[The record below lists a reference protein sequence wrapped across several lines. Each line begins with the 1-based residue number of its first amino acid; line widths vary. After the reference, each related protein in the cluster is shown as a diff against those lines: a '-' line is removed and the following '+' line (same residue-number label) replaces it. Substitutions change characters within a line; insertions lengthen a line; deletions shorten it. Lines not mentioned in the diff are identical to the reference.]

1 MLTCRWW
8 SVGFTATTRPLP
20 EPPVILR
27 PFAAAAS
34 LALVTLLA
42 PIAARAQAAG
52 QSAPAHV
59 HTPGMS
65 HDSAQAARR
74 PTPTRAGQEAFATL
88 AEVVRI
94 LSADPR
100 TDWARVNLELLRQ
113 HLIDMDDVTMRAVV
127 VPQPV
132 DGGVVFAVTGSG
144 RTRDAIRRM
153 AMAHGMT
160 VTPADGFT
168 WSAREI
174 PDGAEVTVR
183 VRASADPRADARA
196 VARLR
201 ALGFHG
207 LLTLGDHHVQHHI
220 GLAEGTMK
228 H

>member
-1 MLTCRWW
+1 MVL
-8 SVGFTATTRPLP
+8 TATTRLLL

-42 PIAARAQAAG
+42 PFVALAQTTG
-52 QSAPAHV
+52 QSAPTHV

-65 HDSAQAARR
+65 HDSAQAAKR

-94 LSADPR
+94 LSADPK
-100 TDWARVNLELLRQ
+100 TDWSRVNLEVLRQ
-113 HLIDMDDVTMRAVV
+113 HLIDMDDVTMRAAVT
-127 VPQPV
+127 PQTI
-132 DGGVVFAVTGSG
+132 DGGVVFAVTGTG

-153 AMAHGMT
+153 AIAHGMT

-174 PDGAEVTVR
+174 PEGAEVTVR
-183 VRASADPRADARA
+183 VRASADTRADARADARA

-220 GLAEGTMK
+220 GLAEGTMR
-228 H
+228 HEQ

>member
-1 MLTCRWW
+1 M
-8 SVGFTATTRPLP
+8 
-20 EPPVILR
+20 ILR

-42 PIAARAQAAG
+42 PFVALAQTTG
-52 QSAPAHV
+52 QSAQTHV

-65 HDSAQAARR
+65 HDSAQSAAR

-94 LSADPR
+94 LSADPK
-100 TDWARVNLELLRQ
+100 TDWTRVNLELLRQ
-113 HLIDMDDVTMRAVV
+113 HLIDMDDVTMRATVA
-127 VPQPV
+127 PQAI
-132 DGGVVFAVTGSG
+132 DGGVMFAVTGTG

-160 VTPADGFT
+160 VTPTDGFT

-174 PDGAEVTVR
+174 PEGAEVTVR
-183 VRASADPRADARA
+183 VRASGNAHADTRALT
-196 VARLR
+196 RLR